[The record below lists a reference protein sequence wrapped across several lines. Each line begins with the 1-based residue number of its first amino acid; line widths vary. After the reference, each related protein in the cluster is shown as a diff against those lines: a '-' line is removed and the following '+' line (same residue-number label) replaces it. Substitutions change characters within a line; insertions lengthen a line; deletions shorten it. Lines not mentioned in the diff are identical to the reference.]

1 MRKTCAAVIVAAGS
15 ATRMQGIDKML
26 VPLAGVPVVL
36 RSVRA
41 LAASDCIDSLVIV
54 TRTECMETL
63 RTLCAEVSKPV
74 TVVAGGASR
83 PESVLA
89 GLAALPEGTELA
101 AIHDGARPLVTQA
114 VIAEA
119 VEAAER
125 CGAAAPAVP
134 VHDTIKQAEN
144 GLVRA
149 TPERKTLF
157 AVQTPQVFDV
167 KLLKTVLRAAMERGI
182 ALTDDCSA
190 VEAAGKP
197 VVLTQGCEENLK
209 ITTPVDL
216 TLAEAILKRR
226 KTMRIGHGYDVHRLT
241 EGRRLILGGVEIP
254 FERGLDGHS
263 DADVLVHALM
273 DALLG
278 AAGLRDIGVLFPDN
292 DPAYKNISSMLLLD
306 RVMLTLEHAGY
317 AVGNVDVTVLVQ
329 RPKLKDYI
337 PVMRENLARAMKIP
351 LDCVNI
357 KATTEEGL
365 GFTGSGEGIACH
377 AVCLLER

>member
-26 VPLAGVPVVL
+26 APLAGVPVVL

-41 LAASDCIDSLVIV
+41 LAASDCIDSLVLV
-54 TRTECMETL
+54 TRAELMETL
-63 RTLCAEVSKPV
+63 RMLCAEVSKPV

-101 AIHDGARPLVTQA
+101 AIHDGARPLVTQS

-119 VEAAER
+119 VEAAGR

-306 RVMLTLEHAGY
+306 RVMQTLERAGY
-317 AVGNVDVTVLVQ
+317 AVGNVDVTVLAQ